1 MSGSTPAVGTTHE
14 RTERAPLSV
23 CGRVRVIV
31 DVAFPKMLLLRA
43 RMRVVVVIEH
53 WVVVLM
59 TMRTCQVLP
68 L

>member
-1 MSGSTPAVGTTHE
+1 
-14 RTERAPLSV
+14 LSV